1 MSSLII
7 NKYIVN
13 NKMSSLIKPTEDEMI
28 IFIKVA
34 EYLGEKDRIFYNEMY
49 LVGFICSSLIVA
61 IIYLFNP
68 SILLYDAKEKGEN
81 KDK

>member
-1 MSSLII
+1 
-7 NKYIVN
+7 
-13 NKMSSLIKPTEDEMI
+13 MSSLIKPTEDEMI

-49 LVGFICSSLIVA
+49 LVGFMCSSLIIA

-68 SILLYDAKEKGEN
+68 SILSYEAKERAENATN

>member
-1 MSSLII
+1 
-7 NKYIVN
+7 
-13 NKMSSLIKPTEDEMI
+13 MSSLIKPTEDEMI

-34 EYLGEKDRIFYNEMY
+34 EYLGEKDKQFYNEMY

-61 IIYLFNP
+61 IIYIFNP
-68 SILLYDAKEKGEN
+68 SLLSYQAKERERSGENATN

>member
-1 MSSLII
+1 
-7 NKYIVN
+7 
-13 NKMSSLIKPTEDEMI
+13 MSSLIKPTEDEMI

-34 EYLGEKDRIFYNEMY
+34 EYLGEKDKEFYNNMY
-49 LVGFICSSLIVA
+49 LIGFMCSITIFT

-68 SILLYDAKEKGEN
+68 SLLFNDAKEKGEN

>member
-1 MSSLII
+1 
-7 NKYIVN
+7 
-13 NKMSSLIKPTEDEMI
+13 MSSLIKPTEDEMI

-34 EYLGEKDRIFYNEMY
+34 EYLGEKEKELKNNMY
-49 LVGFICSSLIVA
+49 LIGFMCSSLIVA

-81 KDK
+81 ETNKDVINLRG